1 MASSLSNIYGN
12 SKAQP
17 TSAPAQPAVGGGQAS
32 SLAHIFTGSPA
43 ATHSFSDLN
52 QTLDAQAAPKVTK
65 APVISVPK
73 QQPTN
78 FLDSIR
84 QQVESIFKPQ
94 PAEKP
99 LPQVKAKAGLVDIG
113 TSPTAATSAQRPLT
127 KTVVNQQQQSVKS
140 AQPFIDTVNKGKAA
154 INTASKTVSK
164 TANQVSDMGLGE
176 LKKNQQLYQATKA
189 VLTDFYNNFTFS
201 PVENALVRTG
211 ALDKAPKNVFT
222 NLASQEIQ
230 QKQAFGKGILQ
241 GVARETLNWN
251 DKVKSVLDTQVKNTP
266 KEFKNATTI
275 GGIVG
280 QLATY
285 IAPSGV
291 FQGAKFA
298 KLVLPL
304 TFATLGQTSLP
315 SEESGGPT
323 GTQRIQKAVID
334 LTAGSMLHM
343 LNQPSYLFSLQSAGL
358 KSAELATLT
367 GQVYADARAQGATH
381 EQATAM
387 VKDALIFNGGLIG
400 ALALIKGVPLVG
412 EALVRS
418 RVKEGAGEFTPTEV
432 KNIVINSELEKTQL
446 GKDMLKNALI
456 ADAQGKNVKVT
467 MGASKPSVVGKA
479 LGVNKESSL
488 GYTIELT
495 DKKDEYFSLPAE
507 ERLKTAEEEFNQ
519 KAGISETPTKT
530 PEEELKAAQSQIRVK
545 ENYSTPL
552 EKTSTEE
559 LHSEPIKARDQ
570 YLQKHDNI
578 INPDLARQLRPEY
591 KGTNA
596 FELNNYG
603 VGLAKLSYNHL
614 LDTRQ
619 NFGNKT
625 VLWTGGGPGSGKS
638 TALNEL
644 PQDERK
650 KFVAIV
656 DTTLSPN
663 SSVKDIGKVLKRGYK
678 AEILYTLTDPF
689 EAWKRVIDRALNPQS
704 VDHNRVV
711 NEEYFIKAHNEA
723 RKNALEAFDKFK
735 GNPDFKEVFLQDGK
749 EIPVDTVRNF
759 SYNASDLRRQIYE
772 YTDKLK
778 TAGKISGDL
787 YKGFTTQRVEPN
799 GSEGSTESQGKSTE
813 KSPITPEQSPTFSRT
828 EEQYRQ
834 AYDAVKEAINSGDL
848 EGAKA
853 LRNDFL
859 QYDKI
864 KLPELG
870 DMIGEITDQQSTIV
884 NEAIKEIE
892 EAKLGNNPD
901 HPTNKLLAIA
911 KQIRSNIL
919 LLASHKERLL
929 QTQYGNYLLGG
940 KATEV
945 YDRLIDSTDITGF
958 ARNIKI
964 LHVSLDKVFSE
975 IHNTIKD
982 GGIDGADY
990 EKFKQQ
996 IGEYREAASGGK
1008 AAKTTSGTKVSKHT
1022 ETKPTESPTS
1032 RVPDK
1037 NSSEQSKPKDA
1048 ATGDKTPSKS
1058 EVGQKFDYQSTQLDL
1073 PTDEAKK
1080 ATTFANSI
1088 PEDELAKDE
1097 SDNYKAAQTGRENE
1111 PHITVLY
1118 GLDNKLTKEQL
1129 EKALVDTPPITIE
1142 FGKTSLFHQPDKD
1155 VLKVDIQSQQLHDLN
1170 EKLQQEFET
1179 PGQTFS
1185 EYKPHMTL
1193 AYLKKGEGA
1202 KYVDDTTFEGDKITL
1217 NHLTFSTNTGEMVK
1231 IPLKGAAPVVE
1242 SDKEAVAQEEPLRPA
1257 TNAAVGEFASL
1268 PNKTESTGTDQPYEP
1283 TEDGN
1288 PTIVPFP
1295 EMVRLAK
1302 ALTGAY
1308 PKIKEKMAAGV
1319 RGRTTEGSMDIRLL
1333 ARLFKDGEYE
1343 QAAKT
1348 LSHEIGHVADML
1360 PEGFVTK
1367 GNILAKIANIKGYL
1381 KTLLKEFPSSE
1392 DNILT
1397 PEDRANIRKA
1407 AEKYAKTPVVE
1418 TVQEVIG
1425 KEPVKPQELL
1435 AIWNDITAAYKDPE
1449 LLSYIQGLT
1458 SEQKVDLARNAMKG
1472 KVPKWVDFMRSVKET
1487 VTKEVLRNSKAD
1499 IRQVYQKM
1507 LKDEILARRLHDLNA
1522 IKQQLYKLSKE
1533 WRPYIER
1540 EADPAFIAYR
1550 KSSNELYADAIS
1562 VLLNDPQRLKTSA
1575 PDFWRA
1581 FFNYLGEKPEVKKEF
1596 FSAWD
1601 FLRRSDD
1608 EVQDARLNDLYEGFA
1623 EAKAKREAIE
1633 LKKPVRPTFIQSFMQ
1648 QYVSR
1653 FDPIYRKLKDATTEA
1668 GAQFSPL
1675 SMVRMQLEE
1684 MQMRRNSSYVYLTNI
1699 LKDVIKPIEDM
1710 GLTAEDLGVL
1720 MTLERN
1726 LGDRKSIANPYGLQ
1740 GKFSV
1745 DALAFLKKKLGEE
1758 KGITE
1763 DQFSILEQAARKFRE
1778 YHFEQILKAGESGLY
1793 SQKFL
1798 NETAIPN
1805 KDTYVTYQVVDYI
1818 HKNFVS
1824 QAIKHAIGTLNQI
1837 ENPVVSTILKTI
1849 SIIEATERQMG
1860 VRTTADALRE
1870 AFPEEYLPAEAMRPK
1885 GVFTGW
1891 KPAENLVPLEYR
1903 DDGKLAAINVDPM
1916 IARAFDMKTP
1926 QEAHEALRVFSNF
1939 NRIFRDVV
1947 TTYNL
1952 SWGSY
1957 SNPLRDASRTY
1968 RNLSVLAGTI
1978 GNKKGLNI
1986 FELPTELAKA
1996 LPTSIK
2002 FQRGQLDAVSR
2013 AMLESKAYSTSFVD
2027 YDPRASED
2035 TSLAP
2040 MLRQYRILPPIEQQ
2054 HALLHKLLT
2063 PIDTLL
2069 KGVRLVGG
2077 TIETNTKVAGFQIL
2091 RKRDISLKE
2100 AGFYT
2105 RNYVGTPNVME
2116 GGTLKHISN
2125 QIFIFSNILAQDI
2138 RSNLELATGPKT
2150 RSGYWF
2156 LTFLMDVLPALAA
2169 LAVGAGLAGQQL
2181 KAMQDKISEYNM
2193 TNFSNI
2199 PLGELS
2205 NGHTVYW
2212 RIPHSDFGRFVHA
2225 IVWKVGEAMTQQG
2238 TKPQTL
2244 PQALASGILPNT
2256 TPLMTLANGWLNYI
2270 QGNNPYDSF
2279 RGRLVV
2285 DDTTWKAGGWPAF
2298 QKMLAWTSNTAGLSN
2313 FQAAPS
2319 YNGDLPQE
2327 PWLREIPG
2335 LNRAIQTSDYGL
2347 QEKEQAVTNKV
2358 VQQAAQATLDRKA
2371 KLQQFSTEAK
2381 KTNDPAQRDAIQ
2393 KQFIQS
2399 VLGNGP
2405 YDRAQK
2411 AQRTRL
2417 KTEFDVAVTKGAIST
2432 QMDGLINAQTSA
2444 AKTALLQEYKKTM
2457 SPDEYK
2463 SLVVSAKKG
2472 KVISPVLQKKLRKQ
2486 GLY

>member
-1 MASSLSNIYGN
+1 MALSSLSNIYGGN
-12 SKAQP
+12 KSQP
-17 TSAPAQPAVGGGQAS
+17 TSQPSSVAGGGS
-32 SLAHIFTGSPA
+32 SLKNIFSSSPA
-43 ATHSFSDLN
+43 ATHNFSTLT
-52 QTLDAQAAPKVTK
+52 QTLDNEAQGPKITK
-65 APVISVPK
+65 APIITVSKP
-73 QQPTN
+73 QPTN

-84 QQVESIFKPQ
+84 QQVESMFKPQ
-94 PAEKP
+94 PVEKP
-99 LPQVKAKAGLVDIG
+99 LPTVGSKAGLLNIG
-113 TSPTAATSAQRPLT
+113 TSPTSGQSAQRPLT
-127 KTVVNQQQQSVKS
+127 KTVVQQQQQAVKN
-140 AQPFIDTVNKGKAA
+140 AQPFINTVKQGAA
-154 INTASKTVSK
+154 DINTASKVVSK
-164 TANQVSDMGLGE
+164 KANELSDMGLGE
-176 LKKNQQLYQATKA
+176 LKKNQQLYQATKS
-189 VLTDFYNNFTFS
+189 VISDFSNNYMLT
-201 PVENALVRTG
+201 PAEHALVKSG

-222 NLASQEIQ
+222 SLLSQEIN

-241 GVARETLNWN
+241 GIARETLNWN
-251 DKVKSVLDTQVKNTP
+251 DKIKSVLDTQVKNTP
-266 KEFKNATTI
+266 KDLKTADTI

-285 IAPSGV
+285 IAPTGV

-304 TFATLGQTSLP
+304 TFMTLGQTSLP
-315 SEESGGPT
+315 SEESGGPE

-367 GQVYADARAQGATH
+367 GQVYADARAEGASH

-400 ALALIKGVPLVG
+400 ALALLKGAPLVG

-418 RVKEGAGEFTPTEV
+418 RVKEGADEFTPTEV
-432 KNIVINSELEKTQL
+432 KNIVIGSDLEKTQL
-446 GKDMLKNALI
+446 GKDMLKNAVQ
-456 ADAQGKNVKVT
+456 ADIQGKNVKVT
-467 MGASKPSVVGKA
+467 MQAKQPSVVGKA
-479 LGVNKESSL
+479 LGINKESSVAFNV
-488 GYTIELT
+488 ELT
-495 DKKDEYFSLPAE
+495 DKQDDFFQLPTE
-507 ERLKTAEEEFNQ
+507 KRLKTAEEEFNQ
-519 KAGISETPTKT
+519 KAGISETPETAVTEPTK
-530 PEEELKAAQSQIRVK
+530 EEVTAAQSQIRTK

-552 EKTSTEE
+552 EKASTEA
-559 LHSEPIKARDQ
+559 LHSEPIKYQ
-570 YLQKHDNI
+570 NEYVQKHDNI

-596 FELNNYG
+596 FELNNFG
-603 VGLAKLSYNHL
+603 VSLSKLVYNHL
-614 LDTRQ
+614 LDTREGY
-619 NFGNKT
+619 GNNT

-638 TALNEL
+638 TSLNEI
-644 PQDERK
+644 PEEERK
-650 KFVAIV
+650 KYVAIV

-663 SSVKDIGKVLKRGYK
+663 SSVKDVGKVLKRGYDAK
-678 AEILYTLTDPF
+678 ILFTLTDPF
-689 EAWKRVIDRALNPQS
+689 EAWKRVLDRAANKES

-711 NEEYFIKAHNEA
+711 DEEYFIKAHEEA
-723 RKNALEAFDKFK
+723 RKNALEAYDKFK
-735 GNPDFKEVFLQDGK
+735 DNPHFDEVFLQDGK

-759 SYNASDLRRQIYE
+759 SYNASDLRKEIYE
-772 YTDKLK
+772 YTDRAKQE
-778 TAGKISGDL
+778 GKIGGDL
-787 YKGFTTQRVEPN
+787 YKGFTSQRIQPDGAES
-799 GSEGSTESQGKSTE
+799 GTESKGKSTTE
-813 KSPITPEQSPTFSRT
+813 NPITEKSPTFSRT
-828 EEQYRQ
+828 EESYRQ
-834 AYDAVKEAINSGDL
+834 AYDTVREAINSGDL

-853 LRNDFL
+853 LSNDFL
-859 QYDKI
+859 QHDKI
-864 KLPELG
+864 KLPDIN
-870 DMIGEITDQQSTIV
+870 DMIGEITDQQSAIV
-884 NEAIKEIE
+884 NEVIKEIE
-892 EAKLGNNPD
+892 DAKLGNNPD

-919 LLASHKERLL
+919 LLASGREKLL

-940 KATEV
+940 KAKDV

-958 ARNIKI
+958 ARNIKV
-964 LHVSLDKVFSE
+964 LHVSLDKVFTE

-996 IGEYREAASGGK
+996 ISEYREASSGGK
-1008 AAKTTSGTKVSKHT
+1008 TIKTSASTKVSSDTK
-1022 ETKPTESPTS
+1022 TKPTESTTS

-1037 NSSEQSKPKDA
+1037 GSTEQSKPENA
-1048 ATGDKTPSKS
+1048 ATSDKTPSES
-1058 EVGQKFDYQSTQLDL
+1058 EVKTVYHGSTGKPLVGNTPLEDFYVTRDKNIAQQYGTVEKYDISRLKIATEQDLEALKISRYTKAGEPVGNHYENFIKRLKEEGFDGIDNSTDNQKSGT
-1073 PTDEAKK
+1073 
-1080 ATTFANSI
+1080 
-1088 PEDELAKDE
+1088 DE
-1097 SDNYKAAQTGRENE
+1097 SDEIQIWNT
-1111 PHITVLY
+1111 
-1118 GLDNKLTKEQL
+1118 NKL
-1129 EKALVDTPPITIE
+1129 
-1142 FGKTSLFHQPDKD
+1142 
-1155 VLKVDIQSQQLHDLN
+1155 
-1170 EKLQQEFET
+1170 
-1179 PGQTFS
+1179 
-1185 EYKPHMTL
+1185 
-1193 AYLKKGEGA
+1193 
-1202 KYVDDTTFEGDKITL
+1202 
-1217 NHLTFSTNTGEMVK
+1217 
-1231 IPLKGAAPVVE
+1231 IPLENSP
-1242 SDKEAVAQEEPLRPA
+1242 KEETRPEEPLKPHA
-1257 TNAAVGEFASL
+1257 NAAVGDFADL
-1268 PNKTESTGTDQPYEP
+1268 PTVAQDSQPEQPFEP

-1288 PTIVPFP
+1288 PNIVPFP
-1295 EMVRLAK
+1295 EMVRLARV
-1302 ALTGAY
+1302 LTGAY
-1308 PKIKEKMAAGV
+1308 PKIKEKMTAGV
-1319 RGRTTEGSMDIRLL
+1319 MGKTTEGTMEIRLL
-1333 ARLFKDGEYE
+1333 ARMFKDGEYE

-1367 GNILAKIANIKGYL
+1367 GNILAKISNIKGYI
-1381 KTLLKEFPSSE
+1381 KDFLKEFPTSE

-1418 TVQEVIG
+1418 TVNEVVG
-1425 KEPVKPQELL
+1425 KEPVKPQELV
-1435 AIWNDITAAYKDPE
+1435 AIWNDITSAYKDPE
-1449 LLSYIQGLT
+1449 LLAYIQGLDNK
-1458 SEQKVDLARNAMKG
+1458 QKADLVRNAMRG
-1472 KVPKWVDFMRSVKET
+1472 KVPKWVDFMRT
-1487 VTKEVLRNSKAD
+1487 LTQPVTKEVLRNSKAD
-1499 IRQVYQKM
+1499 IRKVYQKM
-1507 LKDEILARRLHDLNA
+1507 LRDEILSRRLHDLHIIRN
-1522 IKQQLYKLSKE
+1522 QLYKLSKE

-1581 FFNYLGEKPEVKKEF
+1581 FFNYLGEKPEVKNEF
-1596 FSAWD
+1596 FTAWD

-1608 EVQDARLNDLYEGFA
+1608 EVQNARLNDLYEGFA
-1623 EAKAKREAIE
+1623 EAKEKRESIE
-1633 LKKPVRPTFIQSFMQ
+1633 LKKPIRPSFLQTFMQ
-1648 QYVSR
+1648 QYITR
-1653 FDPIYRKLKDATTEA
+1653 FDPIYRKLKDATSEA
-1668 GAQFSPL
+1668 GGELSPL
-1675 SMVRMQLEE
+1675 SRVRMQLEE
-1684 MQMRRNSSYVYLTNI
+1684 MQMRRNNSYLYLTNI
-1699 LKDVIKPIEDM
+1699 LKDVIKPIEDI
-1710 GLTAEDLGVL
+1710 GLTPEDLGVL

-1740 GKFSV
+1740 GKYSV

-1758 KGITE
+1758 KGITD

-1778 YHFEQILKAGESGLY
+1778 YHFDQILKAGESGLY
-1793 SQKFL
+1793 SQQFL
-1798 NETAIPN
+1798 KDTAIPN

-1849 SIIEATERQMG
+1849 SIIEATERQLG
-1860 VRTTADALRE
+1860 VKTTADALKE
-1870 AFPEEYLPAEAMRPK
+1870 SFPEEYLPAEAMRPK

-1891 KPAENLVPLEYR
+1891 KPVDNLVPLEYR
-1903 DDGKLAAINVDPM
+1903 EDGKLAALNVDPM
-1916 IARAFDMKTP
+1916 IARAFEMKTP
-1926 QEAHEALRVFSNF
+1926 QEARDALRMFATF

-1952 SWGSY
+1952 SWGAY

-1968 RNLSVLAGTI
+1968 RNLAVLSRTI
-1978 GNKKGLNI
+1978 GNKKGMNI
-1986 FELPTELAKA
+1986 FELPMELAKS

-2002 FQRGQLDAVSR
+2002 FQKGQLDDVSR
-2013 AMLESKAYSTSFVD
+2013 AMLEAKAYSTSFVD
-2027 YDPRASED
+2027 YDPSANDDS
-2035 TSLAP
+2035 SLGP

-2054 HALLHKLLT
+2054 HALLHRLMT

-2091 RKRDISLKE
+2091 RKRDISLRK

-2116 GGTLKHISN
+2116 GGTLKQISN

-2150 RSGYWF
+2150 RAGYWF
-2156 LTFLMDVLPALAA
+2156 LTVLMDVLPALAA
-2169 LAVGAGLAGQQL
+2169 LAVGAGLAGQKL
-2181 KAMQDKISEYNM
+2181 KEMQDKISEYNM

-2205 NGHTVYW
+2205 NGHVVYW
-2212 RIPHSDFGRFVHA
+2212 RIPHSDFGRFIHA

-2244 PQALASGILPNT
+2244 AQALASGILPNT

-2285 DDTTWKAGGWPAF
+2285 DTTTWQAGGLPAL
-2298 QKMLAWTSNTAGLSN
+2298 KEMLAWTSNTAGLSN

-2347 QEKEQAVTNKV
+2347 QEKEQAVTQGVTQK
-2358 VQQAAQATLDRKA
+2358 AAQATLDRKA

-2381 KTNDPAQRDAIQ
+2381 KTTDPTQQAAIQ
-2393 KQFIQS
+2393 KQFIES

-2405 YDRAQK
+2405 YDKEQK

-2417 KTEFDVAVTKGAIST
+2417 KTEFDVAITKGAIST
-2432 QMDGLINAQTSA
+2432 QMDGLISAQTSA

-2463 SLVVSAKKG
+2463 SLVTSAKKG
-2472 KVISPVLQKKLRKQ
+2472 KVISPVLQKKLRKA